1 VAGATATADAAGKG
15 PQLMGTTLTDGE
27 IINRVK
33 KAKWDR
39 CPVWQLFN
47 DDQIKAIIV
56 IRALKPDNK

>member
-1 VAGATATADAAGKG
+1 
-15 PQLMGTTLTDGE
+15 MGTTLTDGE